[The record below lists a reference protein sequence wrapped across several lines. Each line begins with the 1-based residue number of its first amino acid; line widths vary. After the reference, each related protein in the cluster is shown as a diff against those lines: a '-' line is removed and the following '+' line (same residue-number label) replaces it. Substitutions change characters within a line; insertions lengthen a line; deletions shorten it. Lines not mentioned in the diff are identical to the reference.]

1 MKTDCDLV
9 FELIYLFFV
18 PGSVSSIGG
27 AGSVSSVGNVCI
39 GLVSGN
45 DSESVDFCFKIVYL
59 IFVLFNF
66 LLFLRKIILVI
77 YTNLLKQVCFLIF

>member
-1 MKTDCDLV
+1 MKTDSDLV

-18 PGSVSSIGG
+18 AGSVSSIGG
-27 AGSVSSVGNVCI
+27 AGSVGSVCI
-39 GLVSGN
+39 GLVSGDN
-45 DSESVDFCFKIVYL
+45 SESVDFCFKIAYL

-66 LLFLRKIILVI
+66 LLFFRESILVI